1 MDSFPLIVLSCL
13 LICSISKTTY
23 ATTQK
28 SQKPNIVFI
37 LADDLGFNDCSFR
50 GSSQIPTPN
59 LDALAFS
66 GVILNRY
73 YVAPICTPSRA
84 ALMTGKYPIHT
95 GMQHGVIY
103 GMEPRGLPLN
113 EKILPQYLNDLGYKS
128 HFAGKWHLGHYKRAY
143 TPLYRGFNSHT
154 GYWTGHQDYSDHTAM
169 EHGTWG
175 LDMRRGLEVAYDLHG
190 KYTTDVITEES
201 VRVIESHN
209 TSRPLF
215 LYIAHVAV
223 HSANPYNPLPAPDE
237 YVANFTHID
246 DYKRRRFAGWTFC
259 FSHVF
264 IFCRFRFMIV
274 IVFPILSTT
283 DVLDS
288 SKSTLCHKDCR
299 PKRL

>member
-1 MDSFPLIVLSCL
+1 MNSLTVLIFILCIKL
-13 LICSISKTTY
+13 HLINA
-23 ATTQK
+23 ATNQ
-28 SQKPNIVFI
+28 QQPNIVFI
-37 LADDLGFNDCSFR
+37 LADDLGFNDCSFH

-73 YVAPICTPSRA
+73 YVMPICTPSRA
-84 ALMTGKYPIHT
+84 ALMTGKHPIHT

-103 GMEPRGLPLN
+103 GMEPRGLPLQ

-128 HFAGKWHLGHYKRAY
+128 HIVGKWHLGHYKRAY
-143 TPLYRGFNSHT
+143 TPLYRGFDSHV

-175 LDMRRGLEVAYDLHG
+175 LDMRRGLEVAYDMHG
-190 KYTTDVITEES
+190 KYTTDVITQES

-215 LYIAHVAV
+215 LYISHVAV

-237 YVANFTHID
+237 YVAQFTHID
-246 DYKRRRFAGWTFC
+246 DYKRRRFAGPKSFALCLSLFLCCSLCCVVVTL
-259 FSHVF
+259 FSFVLL
-264 IFCRFRFMIV
+264 
-274 IVFPILSTT
+274 LSTPGLL
-283 DVLDS
+283 VCL
-288 SKSTLCHKDCR
+288 
-299 PKRL
+299 